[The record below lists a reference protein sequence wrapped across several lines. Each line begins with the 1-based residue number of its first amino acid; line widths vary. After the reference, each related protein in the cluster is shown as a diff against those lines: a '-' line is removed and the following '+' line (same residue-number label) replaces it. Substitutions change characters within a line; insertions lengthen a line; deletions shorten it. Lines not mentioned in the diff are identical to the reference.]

1 MATTTRV
8 HGGKA
13 AERQV
18 MRLYN
23 EGWHIPNIASIAGVK
38 PGVVKEILESRD
50 IDVSGIMQ

>member
-1 MATTTRV
+1 MATTRV

-18 MRLYN
+18 MKLYN

-38 PGVVKEILESRD
+38 PGVVREILESRD